1 MSNRV
6 RRTFAFVAW
15 LLPPIGV
22 LSTQAVAVLGLLGAL
37 RLFAIREVRRGLRG
51 EIASPL
57 GLALCLGM
65 LWATV
70 ACLWAPHPGNSL
82 YLAARLAVIFVG
94 GLAFLV
100 GARGMD
106 GEDSIRLQR
115 TFCALAIAY
124 LAFLTIEVAEN
135 GVVTRAV
142 RAIPLS
148 EPFNFAY
155 LDRPAVVLA
164 LFAWPFAHAFYR
176 RFGAVAAV
184 LFLLLVGVCLTQT
197 ISGASRL
204 ALVLGAA
211 TFALVRWRPV
221 PVLKALAVA
230 VPLACLAM
238 PPALVAAGTVTSHAP
253 EKTAAALPKRL
264 GSVSHRLLIWDFA
277 VEKIAERPWLGWGF
291 DASRALPGGK
301 QHVLQGRGERM
312 PLHPHNGLLQ
322 IWLELGAVGGVIAA
336 GVAYAALRRLLAL
349 AAAPVAAAFA
359 AALTV
364 SFLTIAMI
372 SFGIWQNWWLATI
385 WLAAGFAAVP
395 IREEISAA
403 GTPPPGTPQS
413 LPTGPAPQPPPS
425 PR

>member
-6 RRTFAFVAW
+6 RRAFAFVAW

-22 LSTQAVAVLGLLGAL
+22 LSTQAVAVLGLIGAL
-37 RLFAIREVRRGLRG
+37 WLFAVAEARHGLRG

-57 GLALCLGM
+57 GLSLCLGA
-65 LWATV
+65 LWAAA
-70 ACLWAPHPGNSL
+70 ACLWAPDPGRSL
-82 YLAARLAVIFVG
+82 YLAARLAVIFAG
-94 GLAFLV
+94 GLAFLAA
-100 GARGMD
+100 ARRMD
-106 GEDSIRLQR
+106 AEDSVGLQR
-115 TFCALAIAY
+115 TFCALAVVY

-135 GVVTRAV
+135 GVITRAV
-142 RAIPLS
+142 RGIPLS
-148 EPFNFAY
+148 TPFNFAY

-184 LFLLLVGVCLTQT
+184 LFLLLVAVCLTQT
-197 ISGASRL
+197 ISGAARL
-204 ALVLGAA
+204 SLVLGAA
-211 TFALVRWRPV
+211 AFALVKWRPV
-221 PVLKALAVA
+221 AALKALALA
-230 VPLACLAM
+230 VPLACLAA
-238 PPALVAAGTVTSHAP
+238 PPAFVAAGAVTSHAL
-253 EKTAAALPKRL
+253 EQTAAALPKRL

-301 QHVLQGRGERM
+301 EHVMRGAGEAM

-336 GVAYAALRRLLAL
+336 GVAYAALRRILAL
-349 AAAPVAAAFA
+349 ASVPIAAAFA
-359 AALTV
+359 AALTM
-364 SFLTIAMI
+364 SSLTIALI
-372 SFGIWQNWWLATI
+372 SFGIWQNWWLATV

-395 IREEISAA
+395 IREEISAGEA
-403 GTPPPGTPQS
+403 PPTEGPQPA
-413 LPTGPAPQPPPS
+413 PTGAARQLPPS